1 MTIRKGTIQMT
12 RLKTNL
18 NFCLGLGALLLLA
31 GCASEPKEF
40 EYKNLTEEVEAIKAD
55 GGIYKVGNPYTVMG
69 QSYTPREDYGYVETG
84 MASWYGDDFHNKRTA
99 NGETYDMRAVTAAH
113 RTLPLPSIVRVTNL
127 ENGRS
132 IIARVNDRGP
142 YVKNRIIDL
151 SEKGAELLG
160 YKNKG
165 VTKVKVEVLER
176 ESRAIKE
183 AMLSPSNSSATYGNQ
198 TIPYSNTQTAMA
210 ATPAAGTAAT
220 KPAAKS
226 AKYEISTSQQRQP
239 LKYTSEISLAS
250 NASAAAVNVPESAGE
265 GPFFVQV
272 GAFADYDKARQMADN
287 MKRFGNVSIYEAY
300 LSKNGVYRV
309 RLGAYPNRGEAMKIL
324 DRVLDYGHSDVTIV
338 EKD

>member
-1 MTIRKGTIQMT
+1 MTVTPNKLKLPR
-12 RLKTNL
+12 RL
-18 NFCLGLGALLLLA
+18 CLGLSALLLLA

-40 EYKNLTEEVEAIKAD
+40 AYKNLPEEVAAIKAD
-55 GGIYKVGNPYTVMG
+55 GGVYKVGKPYTVLG
-69 QSYTPREDYGYVETG
+69 QSYTPREDYDYVETG

-99 NGETYDMRAVTAAH
+99 NGEIYDMRAITAAH

-127 ENGRS
+127 ENGKS

-165 VTKVKVEVLER
+165 VAKVKVEILER

-183 AMLSPSNSSATYGNQ
+183 AMLSPDNSSKTYGDKL
-198 TIPYSNTQTAMA
+198 IPYSNRQTVQASA
-210 ATPAAGTAAT
+210 APVR
-220 KPAAKS
+220 
-226 AKYEISTSQQRQP
+226 YEISRTNGRQP
-239 LKYTSEISLAS
+239 LKYTSEISLGANTS
-250 NASAAAVNVPESAGE
+250 AAVNIPSAPSE
-265 GPFFVQV
+265 GPYFVQV
-272 GAFADYDKARQMADN
+272 GAFADYDKAKRMAAD

-300 LSKNGVYRV
+300 LSREGVYRV
-309 RLGAYPNRGEAMKIL
+309 RLGAYADRGDAVKIM

-338 EKD
+338 SETNN

>member
-1 MTIRKGTIQMT
+1 MT

-18 NFCLGLGALLLLA
+18 NFCLGLGTLLLLA

-165 VTKVKVEVLER
+165 TTKVKVEVLER
-176 ESRAIKE
+176 ELRQPDHTLFQHAD
-183 AMLSPSNSSATYGNQ
+183 GNGCGTRRRNCRGKTGRQ
-198 TIPYSNTQTAMA
+198 AGKVRNQHITT
-210 ATPAAGTAAT
+210 TPAA
-220 KPAAKS
+220 
-226 AKYEISTSQQRQP
+226 
-239 LKYTSEISLAS
+239 
-250 NASAAAVNVPESAGE
+250 
-265 GPFFVQV
+265 
-272 GAFADYDKARQMADN
+272 
-287 MKRFGNVSIYEAY
+287 
-300 LSKNGVYRV
+300 
-309 RLGAYPNRGEAMKIL
+309 
-324 DRVLDYGHSDVTIV
+324 
-338 EKD
+338 

>member
-1 MTIRKGTIQMT
+1 MTI
-12 RLKTNL
+12 LKRYKFQL
-18 NFCLGLGALLLLA
+18 GFCALLLLS

-40 EYKNLTEEVEAIKAD
+40 AYKNLQEEVAAIKED
-55 GGIYKVGNPYTVMG
+55 GGIYKVGNPYTVLG
-69 QSYTPREDYGYVETG
+69 QSYTPKEDYDYEEVG

-127 ENGRS
+127 ENGKS

-165 VTKVKVEVLER
+165 TAKVKVEILEK

-183 AMLSPSNSSATYGNQ
+183 AMLSPTNSSKTYGNN
-198 TIPYSNTQTAMA
+198 TIPYSNTQTVSN
-210 ATPAAGTAAT
+210 T
-220 KPAAKS
+220 
-226 AKYEISTSQQRQP
+226 KYEISTTTRRP
-239 LKYTSEISLAS
+239 LQYTSEITLSS
-250 NASAAAVNVPESAGE
+250 NANTNVSIPSSTEE

-272 GAFADYDKARQMADN
+272 GAFADYDKAKQMADN
-287 MKRFGNVSIYEAY
+287 MKRFGNVTIYEAY

-309 RLGAYPNRGEAMKIL
+309 RLGAYQSKAEAMKIL

-338 EKD
+338 EQE